1 MRTEIGPNMV
11 LKDHAEGVIEQE
23 MRMCEGVRECRRRSG
38 LYRNAPTSK
47 NSKYTNRSIIFT
59 NFIFFIIAGF

>member
-11 LKDHAEGVIEQE
+11 FNDHAEGVIEQE
-23 MRMCEGVRECRRRSG
+23 MRMCEGVREYRRRSG

-47 NSKYTNRSIIFT
+47 NSKYTNRSIFLTYFT
-59 NFIFFIIAGF
+59 FFIIAGF